1 MTLTVRRPRR
11 RKTVTRAAVLDRRG
25 QVWERL
31 LEVSGRLMAEQ
42 GVAAVSV
49 EQILLDAGVSR
60 GTFYSYCRNKT
71 DLVVALIEPVLREG
85 AEALGAL
92 AARPPA
98 DVVPGI
104 AALYLRLWRG
114 HRHALLMIAGIDAA
128 AFARLRQA
136 HQAFTDAMKTAL
148 GRAADGR
155 QLRNGSAEYSFRV
168 LARTAVPLLR
178 VYADHPDGE
187 RLFAASL
194 TALLAAP
201 QLR

>member
-1 MTLTVRRPRR
+1 MTRTVRRPRR
-11 RKTVTRAAVLDRRG
+11 RKSVTRAAVLDRRG

-31 LEVSGRLMAEQ
+31 LEVSGQLMAQQ

-49 EQILLDAGVSR
+49 EQILLAAGVSR

-71 DLVVALIEPVLREG
+71 DLVVALIEPALREG
-85 AEALGAL
+85 AEALAGVAAL
-92 AARPPA
+92 PPA
-98 DVVPGI
+98 EVVPGI
-104 AALYLRLWRG
+104 VALYLRLWRG

-128 AFARLRQA
+128 AFARLRRA
-136 HQAFTDAMKTAL
+136 HEAFTDALKTAL
-148 GRAADGR
+148 ARAADGG
-155 QLRNGSAEYSFRV
+155 QLRNGSAEFSFRV

-187 RLFAASL
+187 RLFSASL

-201 QLR
+201 